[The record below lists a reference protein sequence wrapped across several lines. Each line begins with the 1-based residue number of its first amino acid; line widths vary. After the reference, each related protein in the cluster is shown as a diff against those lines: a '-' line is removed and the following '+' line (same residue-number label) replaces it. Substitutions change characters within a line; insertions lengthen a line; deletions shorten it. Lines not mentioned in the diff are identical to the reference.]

1 MRCNVAFASL
11 IIAAAVA
18 FPTRASAQAAWDA
31 PMLLAPGAPAGFGI
45 HLIDP
50 HPGNGLGIL
59 GTWRANPAPVGLGF
73 RLGLAEGA
81 GDGVA
86 LIGGVDVSGAV
97 FRSDTELPVDV
108 MWFLGAGAGI
118 DDDVIASF
126 PAGVSA
132 GVAFA
137 GDQVQFRP
145 YVAPRIVLDAF
156 FGDDVDDG
164 LDLGLAVEL
173 GLDLAFSKPWAIRA
187 AGSFGDRDAVSIG
200 MVFPTGMIRN

>member
-1 MRCNVAFASL
+1 MRRNVAFASL
-11 IIAAAVA
+11 ILAAAVA
-18 FPTRASAQAAWDA
+18 LPSQASAQAAWDA
-31 PMLLAPGAPAGFGI
+31 PMLLAPGAPAGFGV

-59 GTWRANPAPVGLGF
+59 GTWRADPAPVGLGF
-73 RLGLAEGA
+73 RLGLAEG
-81 GDGVA
+81 GVDGVA
-86 LIGGVDVSGAV
+86 VIGGVDISGGI
-97 FRSDTELPVDV
+97 FRSDTELPIDV

-132 GVAFA
+132 GVSFE

-164 LDLGLAVEL
+164 LDLGIAVEL
-173 GLDLAFSKPWAIRA
+173 GMDLSFGKPWSIRA

-200 MVFPTGMIRN
+200 MVFPTSLTRN